1 MKLKKIASLML
12 AGVMAVSMLAGCGDN
27 DKKDPASSE
36 DTSAAAG
43 YSAMLGDKAADT
55 LKKSDLDKV
64 VTFADSADD
73 QKALAA
79 AVLGVSDQTLAT
91 WIKGNTL
98 SEVTADACAGKFED
112 KADLNRQ
119 INTTSGNSGDDF
131 FKNDSMNTTKIG
143 QVWVANSGYTLDQV
157 MSEIFEEYK
166 DGFKSLEDEATI
178 NNVKVN
184 YNYTVSVSVVNKA
197 EASDTMLDGSVNFV
211 AVTVT
216 RTAEVA

>member
-12 AGVMAVSMLAGCGDN
+12 AGVLAVSMLAGCGDN

-79 AVLGVSDQTLAT
+79 AVLGVSDKTLAT
-91 WIKGNTL
+91 WIKGNEL
-98 SEVTADACAGKFED
+98 SEVTADDCAGKFED

-119 INTTSGNSGDDF
+119 IKTAGNSGDDF

-166 DGFKSLEDEATI
+166 DGFEGLEDKATI
-178 NNVKVN
+178 NDVKVN

-216 RTAEVA
+216 RTAEIA

>member
-12 AGVMAVSMLAGCGDN
+12 AGVMAISMLAGCGDN

-79 AVLGVSDQTLAT
+79 AVLGVSDKTLAT
-91 WIKGNTL
+91 WIKGNEL
-98 SEVTADACAGKFED
+98 SEVTVDDCAGKFED

-119 INTTSGNSGDDF
+119 IKTGGNSGDDF
-131 FKNDSMNTTKIG
+131 FKNNSMNTTKIG

-166 DGFKSLEDEATI
+166 DGFEGLEDKATI
-178 NNVKVN
+178 NGVKVN